1 MQYNY
6 ICICIANS
14 CSSVGC
20 RGYQDGDVRLL
31 GGSYQW
37 EGRVEV
43 RMSRVWGA
51 ITDSDWTDDD
61 ATVVCRAL
69 GHFRPGFYKLSVRA
83 MPYV

>member
-1 MQYNY
+1 MQYV
-6 ICICIANS
+6 ANS
-14 CSSVGC
+14 CSSAGC
-20 RGYQDGDVRLL
+20 QGYQDGDVRLL

-69 GHFRPGFYKLSVRA
+69 GHFRPGFYKLCVRA